1 MKSIKEIE
9 QEYELKQKERK
20 AKIKEEPNR
29 FKRFWKYV
37 WFYISFPFI
46 WLFYNIRD
54 WHTLVI
60 FIIVMLVIGSEVWV
74 PYLLAFITRGT
85 GFSKWMMGVGS
96 VCWIFWLG
104 PFTPFLPLCIVIT
117 IGIKTGINKWKLK
130 DHTPKMKNKISKRKS
145 RKD

>member
-29 FKRFWKYV
+29 FKRFWKYI

-85 GFSKWMMGVGS
+85 EFSKWMVGVGS
-96 VCWIFWLG
+96 ACWIFWLG

-117 IGIKTGINKWKLK
+117 IGIKTGINKWKMK
-130 DHTPKMKNKISKRKS
+130 DHSPKMKNKIDKRKS